1 MALKNSHLTAGQK
14 ASLAPVPEVGTP
26 VVVLRP
32 IIAPITTVTE
42 TRKIIPAGVAITETE
57 QEIS

>member
-1 MALKNSHLTAGQK
+1 MSQLKDGHLSLEKK
-14 ASLAPVPEVGTP
+14 AALAPVPEVGTP

-32 IIAPITTVTE
+32 VIAPITTVTE

-57 QEIS
+57 QEN